1 MSTTT
6 APRLTREPGTAA
18 PVRIV
23 HLGIGAFARAHQA
36 WLTSLADTAGEWGIA
51 AFTGRSTTVA
61 DELAPQGG
69 LYTLITRAAEG
80 DRTEIVDSI
89 VAVYPGSDIP
99 TWSALVAADTTALIT
114 LTITEAGYRLG
125 ADGALD
131 TSDPAVRADIEGFGH
146 RDPETAPGRLVHGL
160 AARRAAGAGPIA
172 IVSCDNLPGN
182 GELVRAMLADFAA
195 AVDPGLAEWIAAHV
209 SSVSTS
215 IDRITPRTTPED
227 IETAAELTGFSD
239 ASPVVT
245 EPFFDWVLSGD
256 FPAGRPAWE
265 LAGARFVED
274 IEPFEARK
282 LWLLNGAHTLLASA
296 GRLRGHETVAEAL
309 ADPACRGWVE
319 AFWDEAARHLTAPEL
334 ELPRYRAQLIERFEN
349 QRIRHNLAQ
358 IALDNVTKI
367 RLRILPVLRAEREA
381 GRTGEAAARAV
392 AAWAT
397 LELAAPAAERTLPE
411 ILTVLDPALTAEPAL
426 LARITGLVA
435 ELGTR

>member
-1 MSTTT
+1 MSVDT

-36 WLTSLADTAGEWGIA
+36 WLTALADTAGEWGIA

-69 LYTLITRAAEG
+69 LYTLITRGADG
-80 DRTEIVDSI
+80 DRAEIVDSI
-89 VAVYPGSDIP
+89 VAVYPGSDIEAW
-99 TWSALVAADTTALIT
+99 TALVSAPTTALLT

-131 TSDPAVRADIEGFGH
+131 TTDPAVRADLEGFGTD
-146 RDPETAPGRLVHGL
+146 RAPETAPGRLVHGL
-160 AARRAAGAGPIA
+160 AARRASGAGPMA

-195 AVDPGLAEWIAAHV
+195 AVDPGLADWIAENV

-215 IDRITPRTTPED
+215 IDRITPRTTAED
-227 IETAAELTGFSD
+227 IETVAKLTGFRD

-265 LAGARFVED
+265 AAGARFVTD

-309 ADPACRGWVE
+309 ADPVCREWVE

-349 QRIRHNLAQ
+349 PRIRHNLAQ

-367 RLRILPVLRAEREA
+367 RLRILPVLRAERAA
-381 GRTGEAAARAV
+381 GRTGEAAARAI

-397 LELAAPAAERTLPE
+397 LEAAAQPGREITE
-411 ILTVLDPALTAEPAL
+411 ILADLDPQLVDEAVLR
-426 LARITGLVA
+426 ARITGLIA
-435 ELGTR
+435 ELLAR